1 MLLDIKVRT
10 GSAVPIYQQIIDQVK
25 RAVATG
31 ELSPGDQL
39 PSIRAL
45 SKKLTINPNTVTKA
59 YSELIREAVAESRS
73 GRGLFII
80 ERVQFYS
87 EEERLKRLETAI
99 DEFVNKIA
107 LLDFDA
113 KDIWNKLRVKIKEI
127 SQRKGQDE

>member
-25 RAVATG
+25 RAVATDK
-31 ELSPGDQL
+31 LSPGDQL

-59 YSELIREAVAESRS
+59 YGELIREGIAESRS

-80 ERVQFYS
+80 ERGQFYS
-87 EEERLKRLETAI
+87 EEERVKRLETAI

-107 LLDFDA
+107 LLDFDE
-113 KDIWNKLRVKIKEI
+113 KHIWDRLRAKIKEI
-127 SQRKGQDE
+127 SQRKGQG

>member
-1 MLLDIKVRT
+1 MLFDIQVRT
-10 GSAVPIYQQIIDQVK
+10 GSTVPIYQQIIDQVK
-25 RAVATG
+25 RAVAT
-31 ELSPGDQL
+31 EKLSPGDQL

-59 YSELIREAVAESRS
+59 YGELIREGVAESRS

-87 EEERLKRLETAI
+87 EEERLKRLETAME
-99 DEFVNKIA
+99 EFMNKIS

-113 KDIWNKLRVKIKEI
+113 DDVLDRLRVKIKEI
-127 SQRKGQDE
+127 SRRKGQDE

>member
-25 RAVATG
+25 RAVAT
-31 ELSPGDQL
+31 EKLSPGDQL

-59 YSELIREAVAESRS
+59 YSELIREGIAESRS
-73 GRGLFII
+73 GRGLFVI

-87 EEERLKRLETAI
+87 EEERLKRLEAAI

-107 LLDFDA
+107 LLDFATEDVW
-113 KDIWNKLRVKIKEI
+113 DRLRVKMKEI

>member
-25 RAVATG
+25 RAVAI
-31 ELSPGDQL
+31 EKLSPGDQL
-39 PSIRAL
+39 PSVRAL

-59 YSELIREAVAESRS
+59 YGELVREGIAESRS

-107 LLDFDA
+107 LLDFEANDV
-113 KDIWNKLRVKIKEI
+113 WERLRVKLKEI
-127 SQRKGQDE
+127 SQRKGRDE